1 MNSTCNRFIFSVNT
15 NTYSKIWGKQS
26 SVTLIDS
33 SLCPMTFT
41 MFHLLGI
48 YHIQHIIYSIYTTD
62 DNTYIYLYISL
73 ECKLKRTNANRHLA
87 FQTTPSISKGNCLKA
102 EKECENLLCSVLQ
115 VNGKK
120 NPPAISTFTH
130 ASSFRSNKLLTIVK
144 FPLWFY
150 YLFYY
155 IIFFVIISCVSFLF
169 IYLFSLPELSLL
181 LFIKWDFFIDYAWR
195 IVNVLVIMA
204 SPI

>member
-26 SVTLIDS
+26 SVSLSDS

-48 YHIQHIIYSIYTTD
+48 YHIQHIIYSIYILPKMIRISIY
-62 DNTYIYLYISL
+62 TYHLNVNWNAQTRIDTWHFKQRRPFQKETAWKPKKNVKIYYARCYKSM
-73 ECKLKRTNANRHLA
+73 A
-87 FQTTPSISKGNCLKA
+87 
-102 EKECENLLCSVLQ
+102 
-115 VNGKK
+115 KK
-120 NPPAISTFTH
+120 NPPSISTYTH

-155 IIFFVIISCVSFLF
+155 IIFFRYYFVYFF
-169 IYLFSLPELSLL
+169 IYLFIFTAWALL
-181 LFIKWDFFIDYAWR
+181 LFIKWDFIIDYAWR